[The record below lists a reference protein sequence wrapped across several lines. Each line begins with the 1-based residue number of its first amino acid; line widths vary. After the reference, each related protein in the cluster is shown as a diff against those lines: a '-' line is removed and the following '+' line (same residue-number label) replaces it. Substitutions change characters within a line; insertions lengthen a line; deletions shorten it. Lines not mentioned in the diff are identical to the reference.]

1 MSGRRLTAN
10 VFPVGLIFLLL
21 LLALVLLRKSP
32 FVQRMLAPLGL
43 AQSPYGPTPGNGDGM
58 GNSLLAGGAEVGA
71 GAGAGAGA
79 AAIAGAAGGAAVVGA
94 AAAAASNR
102 RPQPPPQP
110 MQQVGNQRGLTIP
123 VAAAV
128 ASSNRW
134 RPHPQPEPYEP
145 SPVSPISESSIL
157 IPRVNPTQPSRDPN
171 PFPRR
176 VSNRSLGAVSALSEV
191 SAVSAGSMLSPSS
204 IPWPMPPGTPP
215 LTPDGDSPITSPG
228 GVQQAQLINFQQM
241 GNTVVRISNPRSSRS
256 GVY

>member
-1 MSGRRLTAN
+1 MAN
-10 VFPVGLIFLLL
+10 VFPVGLLLLLL

-43 AQSPYGPTPGNGDGM
+43 AQSPYGPTPGNSDGM
-58 GNSLLAGGAEVGA
+58 GNSLLAGGAEAGA
-71 GAGAGAGA
+71 GAGAGAGVGA

-94 AAAAASNR
+94 AAASSR

-110 MQQVGNQRGLTIP
+110 MQQVGNHRGLTIP

-128 ASSNRW
+128 ANSNRW
-134 RPHPQPEPYEP
+134 RPPPQPEPYEP

-157 IPRVNPTQPSRDPN
+157 IPRVNPSQPSRDPH

-191 SAVSAGSMLSPSS
+191 SAVSAGSMLSPSA

-215 LTPDGDSPITSPG
+215 LTPDGNSPITSPG

-241 GNTVVRISNPRSSRS
+241 GKTVVRISNPRSSQS
-256 GVY
+256 GMY